1 MFNQG
6 SNSKDIFEVD
16 LFTCEILVYNK
27 TDISILGKL
36 YFDSWLHL
44 HGGENICTLQ
54 EKMRIVLRISD
65 YKIMC

>member
-44 HGGENICTLQ
+44 HGGENIF
-54 EKMRIVLRISD
+54 VLYR
-65 YKIMC
+65 KK